1 MLAHQAPICCALL
14 IVALHPF
21 IPKRCLKTLFSLSIC
36 FGVPLL
42 FSPLIS
48 PSNASRSVAN
58 SKIQVAKGSASG
70 YFLIKK
76 KLTHRYS
83 GTALSLET
91 EDKQSYQNLPCS
103 IISTIPL
110 SEHTVYHLEG
120 CVSKSSC
127 PITFRSSKLI
137 NTPTQSSIFLRNS
150 SNYSLPILK
159 ENFRFFL
166 HQRIL
171 NLFSDKDIGRFSSSL
186 ILGTP
191 LSYKHKE
198 LFKSKGL
205 SHLFSV
211 SGWHFSLFANTFFFL
226 LGTLSP
232 RKRGLWVLF
241 LLSLLNFVFPTSPS
255 VFRTWFSSILFCL
268 APFSIGH
275 CSSLNRLGISF
286 IFCSLFFPISSPAL
300 ILSFLATLGILFFFV
315 PLLRFFYSPWES
327 LFGTRW
333 FLFPLR
339 FVFTTLSISLAAQLF
354 IVFPMIRM
362 CKILPLDGLIY
373 NLFYPTLV
381 MPIFLMIPL
390 SFLNPLLSHLSES
403 YISWILDLPWLHAP
417 NVLISLTSAPP
428 TLEWITLVSIILVYI
443 GALSSVGKAVNT
455 AVDHSIIL

>member
-1 MLAHQAPICCALL
+1 M
-14 IVALHPF
+14 
-21 IPKRCLKTLFSLSIC
+21 
-36 FGVPLL
+36 
-42 FSPLIS
+42 
-48 PSNASRSVAN
+48 
-58 SKIQVAKGSASG
+58 
-70 YFLIKK
+70 
-76 KLTHRYS
+76 
-83 GTALSLET
+83 
-91 EDKQSYQNLPCS
+91 
-103 IISTIPL
+103 
-110 SEHTVYHLEG
+110 YHLEG

-232 RKRGLWVLF
+232 KKRGLWVLF

-286 IFCSLFFPISSPAL
+286 IFARSFSLYHPQ
-300 ILSFLATLGILFFFV
+300 
-315 PLLRFFYSPWES
+315 R
-327 LFGTRW
+327 
-333 FLFPLR
+333 
-339 FVFTTLSISLAAQLF
+339 
-354 IVFPMIRM
+354 
-362 CKILPLDGLIY
+362 
-373 NLFYPTLV
+373 
-381 MPIFLMIPL
+381 
-390 SFLNPLLSHLSES
+390 
-403 YISWILDLPWLHAP
+403 
-417 NVLISLTSAPP
+417 
-428 TLEWITLVSIILVYI
+428 
-443 GALSSVGKAVNT
+443 
-455 AVDHSIIL
+455 